1 MSGRVVVIIISGLRE
16 KMFSWFKLDIFCA
29 RLLSANRGV
38 KATSEKIEFFS
49 GRNHN
54 DEYRFFT
61 RTPPSILII
70 VRLSMALIRAR
81 KIFFG
86 NSQSL
91 NHKICRTRENLRRNF
106 AFRRKSC
113 YFYLCLSKNILAK
126 KEYFSSIT
134 FYLLP
139 SISAFFVASSKVFK
153 PTKHAKSKIELIK
166 QQNSP
171 RLVEATKKRTFRQ
184 RLWTDCLCW
193 LSSMLLLLLLPAQ
206 SVQTNTINFSFR
218 PSLCISLILK
228 WQNDYFLY
236 LCFGIFLRLSF
247 DNSRTSAEV
256 LWDMSRASE
265 SWF

>member
-171 RLVEATKKRTFRQ
+171 RLVEATKKKNFSSTTLDWLFMLTIVDVAAAAVAGTIRTDKHNQFFFPSFSLHFAYIEMAKRLFSLFMFRNFPPLVFRQ
-184 RLWTDCLCW
+184 
-193 LSSMLLLLLLPAQ
+193 
-206 SVQTNTINFSFR
+206 
-218 PSLCISLILK
+218 
-228 WQNDYFLY
+228 
-236 LCFGIFLRLSF
+236 
-247 DNSRTSAEV
+247 
-256 LWDMSRASE
+256 
-265 SWF
+265 